1 MENKNDELKQ
11 AIEQVVGEHIDNFM
25 IIASNNDNGLDLQ
38 AATGNMAVLAF
49 QMAKVLLE
57 HPDFEDKIKSAK
69 SIVSG
74 ELDDQIKE
82 VLSRLGKVFGGA
94 EDDE

>member
-38 AATGNMAVLAF
+38 AATGNTAVLAF
-49 QMAKVLLE
+49 QMAKVFSE
-57 HPDFEDKIKSAK
+57 HPGFEDKIKDAK
-69 SIVSG
+69 LIVSG

-82 VLSRLGKVFGGA
+82 VLSKLAKRFGGA
-94 EDDE
+94 DDDE